1 MAGLGLEPTSPSSRE
16 EIAGALNHS
25 ATTIC
30 WEMELNNRIYIN
42 LRLATTPKELEI
54 HHGNFLWVSDSL
66 SLPLIQ
72 KLLTDVYY
80 QFSSKNSP
88 LFSPSW
94 MKKNFFQKLL
104 SRFLCSKKL
113 ENMNLAHFGPGSRP
127 ISDNFFFVWKVF
139 LIDFLS
145 KMKSQKGSLGFRI
158 ILKWWFLVYSEEIF
172 ENNSRVQ
179 PTESKILWL
188 YC

>member
-1 MAGLGLEPTSPSSRE
+1 MGLGLKPTSPCSRE
-16 EIAGALNHS
+16 EIARALDHS
-25 ATTIC
+25 ATTTC
-30 WEMELNNRIYIN
+30 WELELNNRIYNN
-42 LRLATTPKELEI
+42 LKLATTPKELEI

-94 MKKNFFQKLL
+94 VKIFFQNFL

-113 ENMNLAHFGPGSRP
+113 ENMNLAHFAQVQDP
-127 ISDNFFFVWKVF
+127 F
-139 LIDFLS
+139 LTIFSLYGKSFSLIFLA
-145 KMKSQKGSLGFRI
+145 
-158 ILKWWFLVYSEEIF
+158 KWS
-172 ENNSRVQ
+172 
-179 PTESKILWL
+179 PKKDH
-188 YC
+188 

>member
-1 MAGLGLEPTSPSSRE
+1 MEVGLELTSPCSRE
-16 EIAGALNHS
+16 EIVGALDHS
-25 ATTIC
+25 ATMTC
-30 WEMELNNRIYIN
+30 WKIELNNRIYNN
-42 LRLATTPKELEI
+42 LKLATTPKELEI

-94 MKKNFFQKLL
+94 VKIFFQKFL

-145 KMKSQKGSLGFRI
+145 KMKSQKGSLGFRT

-172 ENNSRVQ
+172 ENNSRVLC
-179 PTESKILWL
+179 TYRW
-188 YC
+188 

>member
-1 MAGLGLEPTSPSSRE
+1 M
-16 EIAGALNHS
+16 
-25 ATTIC
+25 ATTQ
-30 WEMELNNRIYIN
+30 
-42 LRLATTPKELEI
+42 KELEI

-80 QFSSKNSP
+80 QFSSKNSH

-94 MKKNFFQKLL
+94 VKNFFSKFFVKNLD
-104 SRFLCSKKL
+104 SRFSCSKKL
-113 ENMNLAHFGPGSRP
+113 ENMNFAHFGPGSRP
-127 ISDNFFFVWKVF
+127 TFDNFFLVWKVF

-145 KMKSQKGSLGFRI
+145 KMKSQKGSLGFRT

-172 ENNSRVQ
+172 ENNSRVWLCNAHIG
-179 PTESKILWL
+179 SKIISYVLSTF
-188 YC
+188 